1 MELGDKIKKARLENS
16 LTLQELGDKVG
27 LSQATLSK
35 YETGDI
41 KNIPNSRLKKI
52 SEVLKVD
59 ISYFFE
65 SKKSKSTILIEK
77 LINLTEN
84 EKIKWISPTN
94 PNIDIP
100 FDLVELCEI
109 LFDLT
114 SADSKIYS
122 EQANKLDKQKPLI
135 SDIYDSI
142 YYVDISNN
150 YYCIYSDGLELNL
163 KVFKLLSDCNLNK
176 IHSIDEV
183 YDIVPT
189 SNDNISKL
197 RDLYDLVSGNESTNK
212 SSFLNDLLDDLDDLD
227 NKPYINPDD
236 IPF

>member
-1 MELGDKIKKARLENS
+1 MELGDKIKNIRLNKG

-52 SEVLKVD
+52 SEILQVD

-65 SKKSKSTILIEK
+65 SKKDKDTILIEK

-94 PNIDIP
+94 PNINIP
-100 FDLVELCEI
+100 FCLSELCEM

-114 SADSKIYS
+114 SADVRIYS
-122 EQANKLDKQKPLI
+122 EQANKLDAQKPLI

-142 YYVDISNN
+142 YYVDIANN
-150 YYCIYSDGLELNL
+150 YYCIYSDGLKLNL
-163 KVFKLLSDCNLNK
+163 KVFRLVSYSDLNGMYG
-176 IHSIDEV
+176 IDEI
-183 YDIVPT
+183 YDIIST
-189 SNDNISKL
+189 SNYNISKL
-197 RDLYDLVSGNESTNK
+197 NDLYDLVSGNEPTNK
-212 SSFLNDLLDDLDDLD
+212 SSFLNDLLNDLDDLEK
-227 NKPYINPDD
+227 KPYINPDD